1 MFVVEITPE
10 AHAAIIEQFRR
21 GSFARPGLLI
31 ERKGEIG
38 ELTRLSDG
46 TPKWE
51 IERPYPLHA
60 RVIDLQHFEECL
72 AGAPTIDGV
81 LVWLKSVQRRLD
93 EPGIKVSLRAGQLF
107 VEPLAL

>member
-10 AHAAIIEQFRR
+10 AHDAIIERFRL

-31 ERKGEIG
+31 ERKGQIG
-38 ELTRLSDG
+38 ELTRMSDG
-46 TPKWE
+46 TSKWE

-60 RVIDLQHFEECL
+60 RVIDLQPFAECL
-72 AGAPTIDGV
+72 TGAPTIDGV
-81 LVWLKSVQRRLD
+81 LVWLKSVQRRVE
-93 EPGIKVSLRAGQLF
+93 EPGIRVCLRAGQLF